1 MLPKILRSLSPIALV
16 AAAFNFVAPATLVAQ
31 ATSSLV
37 TTRLT
42 QPIDENARV
51 TLKGTVSPLA
61 RAANDRGAAP
71 DSMPL
76 SRLTLVLKRSD
87 AQESALKQLISDL
100 HTPGSASYHK
110 WLTPDAFGKQFGP
123 SDQDLATIQSWL
135 ASHGFSVTKVNAG
148 RQSLEF
154 SGNVSQFRAAFHT
167 QIHKYMVNGETHY
180 ANSTDPQIPAA
191 LASVVAGFASLNN
204 FRPRSPMKLLGH
216 ALWNPQTHQ
225 ATPQWTYPVGTGE
238 NFAIAPG
245 DFAMQYDVPN
255 STLNPSY
262 TGTTYDGT
270 GQTIAI
276 VNESNI
282 NIAAV
287 NAFRST
293 FGLPANPPQ
302 VIIDGNDPGIDG
314 VNNPDGPNDASGEA
328 YLDVEWSG
336 AVAPGAQIDLVIAAD
351 TELEGGLFLAMEHA
365 VYANVAPIISLSFLG
380 CEAAQG
386 AAGNAFINNL
396 WEQAAA
402 QGITVMVSSGDGGSA
417 GCDNFDSQQYAVNG
431 LAVNGLSS
439 TPYNVSVGG
448 TDFYYSDYQNSS
460 ALNTQLNTYWNR
472 NATNSPVTSLL
483 HNIPE
488 QPWNDSQYGLDV
500 VNLYA
505 LTGNTS
511 IAGGSGG
518 ASTVYTKPSWQTGT
532 GVPSANSRYL
542 PDVSLFAAD
551 GLNYSYYAF
560 CGGADGDCQGSSNGN
575 PVQISGAGGTSISS
589 PAFAGI
595 MALVNQ
601 KYGRQGQADFVLYPL
616 ATQYPAGLQ
625 RRESRNQLRPL
636 QRRDN
641 QRRTTAA
648 RLHRRRQPHHCH

>member
-16 AAAFNFVAPATLVAQ
+16 AAAFNFVAPAPLVAQ

-51 TLKGTVSPLA
+51 TLKGTVHPLA
-61 RAANDRGAAP
+61 SAANDRGAAP
-71 DSMPL
+71 NSMPL

-135 ASHGFSVTKVNAG
+135 ASQGFSVTKVNAG

-191 LASVVAGFASLNN
+191 LAPVVTGFASLNN
-204 FRPRSPMKLLGH
+204 FRARSPMRLLGH

-255 STLNPSY
+255 SSLNPSY

-293 FGLPANPPQ
+293 LVFPPTLPRSSSTEMIP
-302 VIIDGNDPGIDG
+302 
-314 VNNPDGPNDASGEA
+314 ASMA
-328 YLDVEWSG
+328 STIPTARTAHRVR
-336 AVAPGAQIDLVIAAD
+336 
-351 TELEGGLFLAMEHA
+351 
-365 VYANVAPIISLSFLG
+365 PIS
-380 CEAAQG
+380 
-386 AAGNAFINNL
+386 
-396 WEQAAA
+396 
-402 QGITVMVSSGDGGSA
+402 TSSG
-417 GCDNFDSQQYAVNG
+417 
-431 LAVNGLSS
+431 
-439 TPYNVSVGG
+439 PE
-448 TDFYYSDYQNSS
+448 
-460 ALNTQLNTYWNR
+460 
-472 NATNSPVTSLL
+472 PSL
-483 HNIPE
+483 PE
-488 QPWNDSQYGLDV
+488 P
-500 VNLYA
+500 
-505 LTGNTS
+505 
-511 IAGGSGG
+511 
-518 ASTVYTKPSWQTGT
+518 
-532 GVPSANSRYL
+532 R
-542 PDVSLFAAD
+542 
-551 GLNYSYYAF
+551 
-560 CGGADGDCQGSSNGN
+560 
-575 PVQISGAGGTSISS
+575 SISS
-589 PAFAGI
+589 SRPTPHSKAACISPWSTPFTPTSPRLSASVFSV
-595 MALVNQ
+595 ANRTR
-601 KYGRQGQADFVLYPL
+601 GRQETRSLTIFGN
-616 ATQYPAGLQ
+616 
-625 RRESRNQLRPL
+625 RLRL
-636 QRRDN
+636 R
-641 QRRTTAA
+641 A
-648 RLHRRRQPHHCH
+648 